1 MAFHVKDYMVKD
13 IPTIDTEA
21 SALEACKIMTV
32 KQEAYLIVFR
42 GEQPEGIVT
51 EGDLMRKIVG
61 EQRDASA
68 TKVSEIMSAP
78 LITVNPDE
86 TVTVAVKTMVDRNV
100 RRLPVVRDGILYG
113 VFTMREMMR
122 HFNEYNDRIVRDIF
136 RSMSLLHM

>member
-1 MAFHVKDYMVKD
+1 MAFRVKDYMIKD
-13 IPTIDTEA
+13 MPTIDGEA
-21 SALEACKIMTV
+21 SAFEACKIMTG

-42 GEQPEGIVT
+42 GGQPEGIVT

-86 TVTVAVKTMVDRNV
+86 IVTVAVKMMVDRNV
-100 RRLPVVRDGILYG
+100 RRLPVVRDGTLYG

-122 HFNEYNDRIVRDIF
+122 HFNEYNDRIVADIF